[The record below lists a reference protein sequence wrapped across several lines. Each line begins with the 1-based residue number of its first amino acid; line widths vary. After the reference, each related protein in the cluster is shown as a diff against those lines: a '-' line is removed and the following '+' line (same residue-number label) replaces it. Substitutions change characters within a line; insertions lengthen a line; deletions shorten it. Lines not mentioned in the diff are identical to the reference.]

1 MNMELFRSKT
11 FLKFQPYFQPGDP
24 FVPYIAENKKSPVMS
39 VQRAKGWLMKK
50 EEIALK
56 IFLSTVAK
64 AKDWTSDDA
73 GKAAQAYN
81 TILGTIEI
89 PDGGSTDFSNL
100 TDEEVTQ
107 QYQEME
113 EGMKAEDGGKPKSD
127 GPRK

>member
-1 MNMELFRSKT
+1 
-11 FLKFQPYFQPGDP
+11 
-24 FVPYIAENKKSPVMS
+24 
-39 VQRAKGWLMKK
+39 MKK

-64 AKDWTSDDA
+64 AKDWMSDDA

-100 TDEEVTQ
+100 TDEEVTK